1 MAIPFEG
8 IEMKNRWLDTEAA
21 GQGLRHG
28 NTESTEL
35 DLLLYATRLLGE
47 EADLALHGGGN
58 TSVKSTGTDI
68 LGDRRNALVI
78 KASGCSMTN
87 AGAEDFVSLDLDRLE
102 RLRDCTQLS
111 DEDMAA
117 YFSSTMLRPGSRLPS
132 IETLLHL
139 LLPHAFVMH
148 THPVAVLALTNRHD
162 AATAILAALGASVAV
177 IPYAQVGLEC
187 ARASAEA
194 VKNRPEC
201 TGLVIAHHGLVTWG
215 ATAKQA
221 YEATIKLVS
230 LAETYLASKRV
241 RPVTVKSGPV
251 SVEEASATYA
261 RIAPVVRGVL
271 SPDSGNPDVAFSRVI
286 LKHSASEKILGL
298 LQSEEARQIIV
309 STPLTPDYLIR
320 TRRFPLWIDSP
331 RLDDVA
337 ALGEQVLAARESFVD
352 EYMAYVKRQSDT
364 AQIRATDLF
373 PKVVAIPGV
382 GIITAGATAA
392 EAAMVADITLQA
404 LAAKQA
410 IHETGG
416 DYADLSDDHIFDGEF
431 RAYQR
436 AKLKGVDASPLRG
449 SVVLVTGSAGAIGS
463 GICARLIEDGCH
475 VAVTDLAGAAL
486 DETVKAFESRFGDD
500 RVVGIGMD
508 VTSPESVAAAFKQV
522 IEHFGGLDS
531 VIVNAG
537 IAHVATLEDLDLE
550 TFRKVERVNTEGTLL
565 TIKEAAKL
573 FRAQNTGGDIVLI
586 STKNVFAP
594 GASFGAYSASKAAA
608 HQLARIASMELADI
622 NVRVNMVAPDA
633 VFSHGDR
640 KSGLWAEVGPG
651 RMKARGLD
659 EAGLEEYYRKRNLLK
674 AKVTAAH
681 VAAAVLFFLRHDTP
695 TTGATIP
702 VDGGLPDATPR

>member
-1 MAIPFEG
+1 
-8 IEMKNRWLDTEAA
+8 MKNRWSDTAA
-21 GQGLRHG
+21 AEWGLRPG
-28 NTESTEL
+28 NTGSMEL
-35 DLLLYATRLLGE
+35 DLLLYATRLLGD

-58 TSVKSTGTDI
+58 TSVKSTATDI
-68 LGDRRNALVI
+68 LGDTRDALVI
-78 KASGCSMTN
+78 KASGCSMTH
-87 AGAEDFVSLDLDRLE
+87 AGAEYFVSLDLERLE
-102 RLRDCTQLS
+102 RLRNCTQLS

-117 YFSSTMLRPGSRLPS
+117 WFSSAMLRPGSRMPS

-139 LLPHAFVMH
+139 LLPDAFVMH

-162 AATAILAALGASVAV
+162 AATAIAEALGTSIAV

-194 VKNRPEC
+194 VRNREQC
-201 TGLVIAHHGLVTWG
+201 SGLVIAHHGLVTWG

-221 YEATIKLVS
+221 YEATIELVS
-230 LAETYLASKRV
+230 RAEAWLANKRI
-241 RPVTVKSGPV
+241 RPVTIKSASV
-251 SVEEASATYA
+251 SVQEARSTYA
-261 RIAPVVRGVL
+261 RIAPMVRGVL
-271 SPDSGNPDVAFSRVI
+271 SPASGDPDVPFSRVI
-286 LKHSASEKILGL
+286 LKHSASKEILDL
-298 LQSEEARQIIV
+298 LQSEEARRIIV

-320 TRRFPLWIDSP
+320 TRRFPLWIESP
-331 RLDDVA
+331 RLDDVSV
-337 ALGEQVLAARESFVD
+337 LGDQILSARETFVD
-352 EYMAYVKRQSDT
+352 EYLAYVKRQSAK
-364 AQIRATDLF
+364 AQIRAADVF
-373 PKVVAIPGV
+373 PKAVAIPGV

-404 LAAKQA
+404 LSAKQA

-431 RAYQR
+431 RSYQR
-436 AKLKGVDASPLRG
+436 AKLKGAEAAPLSG

-475 VAVTDLAGAAL
+475 VAVTDLAGDAL
-486 DETVKAFESRFGDD
+486 DETVKDFESRFGAG

-508 VTSPESVAAAFKQV
+508 VTSPESVAAGFKQV
-522 IEHFGGLDS
+522 VDHFGGLDS

-537 IAHVATLEDLDLE
+537 IAHVATLEELDLE
-550 TFRKVERVNTEGTLL
+550 TFRRVERVNTEGTLL

-573 FRAQNTGGDIVLI
+573 FRAQKTGGDIVLI

-681 VAAAVLFFLRHDTP
+681 VAAAVLFFLRHETP